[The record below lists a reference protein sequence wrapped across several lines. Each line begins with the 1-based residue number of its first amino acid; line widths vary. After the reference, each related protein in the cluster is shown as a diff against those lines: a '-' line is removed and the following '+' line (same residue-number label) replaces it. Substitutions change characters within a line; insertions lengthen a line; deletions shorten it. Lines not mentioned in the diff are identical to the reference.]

1 MRLVYLWDNKTVMVS
16 KLTKS
21 RRNISLALLY
31 LSLPVILFAT
41 NPQKLPLPLLM
52 LPMVSVFLIFYTTV
66 LLLLRKY
73 SNQIKIS
80 KTRQY
85 VLSVFCA
92 IMPVILVVLASIR
105 QFTFKDVILA
115 IGLVALVSLYILN
128 QKALVSN

>member
-115 IGLVALVSLYILN
+115 IGLVALVSLYIL
-128 QKALVSN
+128 KADFAGS